1 MYIIS
6 IVRVISYSG
15 TGSSVARITVMKI
28 LMMVDDDVVRIIMMV
43 RRMVASAMMAIM
55 ISICV
60 DTHTQILI
68 RNAHG
73 IIFLWDSRQ
82 MFAPNC
88 SYQDYQCF
96 GHQCEQPSARMNTT
110 KTSQLTMPIHIS
122 WSSRRFE
129 SSQADHIY
137 KDTGKYRLIKHK
149 YPSKSC
155 PRDLDSSQLQRFKTS
170 LSSKHFLSTARI
182 AEPGHGD
189 QPKKTCLQYLS
200 VHTQIMHE

>member
-1 MYIIS
+1 
-6 IVRVISYSG
+6 
-15 TGSSVARITVMKI
+15 
-28 LMMVDDDVVRIIMMV
+28 MMV

-60 DTHTQILI
+60 DIHTQILI

-73 IIFLWDSRQ
+73 IIFIWDSRQ

-96 GHQCEQPSARMNTT
+96 GHQCEHPTARMNTT
-110 KTSQLTMPIHIS
+110 KTSQLTMPIQIS
-122 WSSRRFE
+122 WSSHRFE

-189 QPKKTCLQYLS
+189 QPKKNMSTVSICTHTDNAWIIHICNIYMYLYVCIYIYKYVYTYVYICS
-200 VHTQIMHE
+200 VPKHM

>member
-1 MYIIS
+1 
-6 IVRVISYSG
+6 
-15 TGSSVARITVMKI
+15 
-28 LMMVDDDVVRIIMMV
+28 
-43 RRMVASAMMAIM
+43 
-55 ISICV
+55 
-60 DTHTQILI
+60 
-68 RNAHG
+68 
-73 IIFLWDSRQ
+73 
-82 MFAPNC
+82 
-88 SYQDYQCF
+88 
-96 GHQCEQPSARMNTT
+96 
-110 KTSQLTMPIHIS
+110 MPIHIS

-189 QPKKTCLQYLS
+189 QPKKNMSTVSICTHTDNAWIIHICNIYMYLYVCIS
-200 VHTQIMHE
+200 NRLVLWLSCSYHFFQELVCVSSLVLGCSMPTFYYLLRFSAVTGWSTNGDPGNFHGFL